1 LVLVLALGLVQLLAD
16 LAQGLQMPQLEH
28 GTQLY
33 LVEKN

>member
-1 LVLVLALGLVQLLAD
+1 VLALVLFLVLELA

-28 GTQLY
+28 LTQLC